1 MDTAISQVE
10 KLSYFMYQDEV
21 LEIINSTEISPAEKA
36 HQSNVLA
43 LKYKTWETMLDFD
56 LDINNI
62 YYIAHTVHIPPF
74 HALCTNSRAQASL
87 SITSSREGCAM
98 YAAASTAFI
107 I

>member
-1 MDTAISQVE
+1 MQFHRPASDKQQAHTDGEFLAVDTETLGSNQMSQLMNDNDNTQNQN
-10 KLSYFMYQDEV
+10 K
-21 LEIINSTEISPAEKA
+21 
-36 HQSNVLA
+36 
-43 LKYKTWETMLDFD
+43 
-56 LDINNI
+56 INNI